1 MNYSCQSR
9 FLFNKGFELKFLLRR
24 LFWLSFWF
32 HDLCCFLYPLDQD
45 FWLQII
51 LKTWC
56 SKFLPKDKL
65 LLSYRISAAAVLQW
79 KKFQITERHALQPT
93 TKLFD
98 LYFTYSWRIV
108 KLSIVFERYYYSHSI
123 QNLKRQYF
131 KKCNYETDVYLALA
145 VYAGMIAK
153 YQRIH

>member
-1 MNYSCQSR
+1 M
-9 FLFNKGFELKFLLRR
+9 
-24 LFWLSFWF
+24 
-32 HDLCCFLYPLDQD
+32 
-45 FWLQII
+45 
-51 LKTWC
+51 
-56 SKFLPKDKL
+56 
-65 LLSYRISAAAVLQW
+65 
-79 KKFQITERHALQPT
+79 TERHALQPT
-93 TKLFD
+93 TKLFY

-108 KLSIVFERYYYSHSI
+108 KLSIVFERYNYSHSI